1 MARVFRHTYTKK
13 GLDGQR
19 VQHQTK
25 KWYIEYRD
33 AQRVVRRVPGFVD
46 KRATEQRAAEL
57 ERQAERERVGIV
69 EVPIRH
75 LQASLQEHIDA
86 WFDDLARAGR
96 ASEYRRKLKARIDRL
111 ADELGWATL
120 VRVTPDALAR
130 WLAKAK
136 RDGLSDRTV
145 NHYLDTANAFLNWC
159 VTTRRLESNPIEH
172 LARAELV
179 EPTFERRGARP
190 DECMR
195 LLKHAPPH
203 RRIVY
208 LTAMLT
214 GLRRKELKC
223 LRWSDIHFGGDTPH
237 IQLRAVTTKSRRS
250 DTIPLSPELA
260 QELQEIRPANF
271 GLTDT
276 VFRSVPKIDTF
287 KNDLEKSGISYVD
300 EAGRRLDFHA
310 LRVTFGSMLAASGT
324 ALRTAMELMR
334 HTDARL
340 TTRIYTDPRLLDTA
354 AAINALPRLVPSSD
368 DREVDQK
375 RATGT
380 DDIAA
385 SVAGSKSNCDQDCD
399 PESLVSGL
407 VFSLSERGSSIGNRL
422 ASDGTETGENEQI
435 GKGVTPSKK
444 GTYDIIQ
451 HSVAPPD
458 TPTKKPAKRRAKVE
472 AGGIEIVAEN
482 REKPRS

>member
-1 MARVFRHTYTKK
+1 MARIYRHSYTKK
-13 GLDGQR
+13 MKDGKR
-19 VQHQTK
+19 VLRKTR

-33 AQRVVRRVPGFVD
+33 AQGVVRRVPGFTD
-46 KRATEQRAAEL
+46 KLATEQRAAEL

-86 WFDDLARAGR
+86 WFDDLIRAGR
-96 ASEYRRKLKARIDRL
+96 AHEYRRKLESRIDRL
-111 ADELGWATL
+111 SNELGWATL
-120 VRVTPDALAR
+120 TRVTPDALAR

-159 VTTRRLESNPIEH
+159 VTTRRLERNPIAH

-190 DECMR
+190 DECIR

-208 LTAMLT
+208 LAAMLT
-214 GLRRKELKC
+214 GLRRNELKC
-223 LRWSDIHFGGDTPH
+223 LRWSDIRMETDTPH
-237 IQLRAVTTKSRRS
+237 IQLRAVTTKSRRA

-260 QELQEIRPANF
+260 EELREIRPAKY
-271 GLTDT
+271 GPTDT

-287 KNDLEKSGISYVD
+287 KNDLKKAGIDYED
-300 EAGRRLDFHA
+300 DAGRRLDFHA

-324 ALRTAMELMR
+324 TLRTAMELMR

-340 TTRIYTDPRLLDTA
+340 TTHIYTDPRLLDTA
-354 AAINALPRLVPSSD
+354 AAINALPRLVPPPD
-368 DREVDQK
+368 DRETDHK
-375 RATGT
+375 LATGT

-385 SVAGSKSNCDQDCD
+385 SVSGSKADHAPDCD
-399 PESLVSGL
+399 PKSLASGL
-407 VFSLSERGSSIGNRL
+407 AFCLSEPVTLIGSRL
-422 ASDGTETGENEQI
+422 ASDGTEEGQTGQVGQRVSASQKETCDANSHALA
-435 GKGVTPSKK
+435 PS
-444 GTYDIIQ
+444 DI
-451 HSVAPPD
+451 AR
-458 TPTKKPAKRRAKVE
+458 KKPAKRRAKVE
-472 AGGIEIVAEN
+472 AGGIEPPS
-482 REKPRS
+482 RDGSR